1 MKILQDT
8 ALTYDDVLLVP
19 QYSQVDSR
27 RMLSTQARLT
37 RQITLQIPLISANM
51 DVVTE
56 SEMAITM
63 AREGGIGMIH
73 RFLTIA
79 EQVRHIERVKKAE
92 FFIVDKPISMT
103 EAHTVGDLK
112 RVVDET
118 KTGGILILDSQ
129 QKLVGIVTTRDLLF
143 EDDDNKS
150 VDGGYDQPC
159 A

>member
-19 QYSQVDSR
+19 QYSEVDSR
-27 RMLSTQARLT
+27 RMLSTQTRLT
-37 RQITLQIPLISANM
+37 KQITLQIPIVSANM

-79 EQVRHIERVKKAE
+79 EQARQIERVKKAE
-92 FFIVDKPISMT
+92 SFIVDKPITMT
-103 EAHTVGDLK
+103 DAHTVGDLK
-112 RVVDET
+112 HWWMKPTQAE
-118 KTGGILILDSQ
+118 
-129 QKLVGIVTTRDLLF
+129 F
-143 EDDDNKS
+143 
-150 VDGGYDQPC
+150 
-159 A
+159 